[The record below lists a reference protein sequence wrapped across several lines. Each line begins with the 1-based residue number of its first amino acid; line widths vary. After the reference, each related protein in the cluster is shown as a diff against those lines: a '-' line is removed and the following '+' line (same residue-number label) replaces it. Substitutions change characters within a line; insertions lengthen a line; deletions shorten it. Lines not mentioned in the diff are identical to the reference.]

1 MLAEME
7 WIRFCKINTLFC
19 PEPPAPSSQHCTTG
33 GCGGGRAKLTP
44 VRKRFPERAQI
55 SFASKTRRAF
65 ILQAPDP
72 RRPHNRICDRPCPI
86 SAFFFPNPVSPGWV
100 LAGGCRLVGAGC
112 SMPAGGCRP
121 LDAGCSRSGGGC
133 WAVDAGCSKPAA
145 RGRLVDAG
153 WWMPA
158 AGCRLAGAAWRV
170 PAGGFRPVGGL
181 PAGGCRR
188 LADYAGITTRPV
200 FLV

>member
-1 MLAEME
+1 MPDLGL
-7 WIRFCKINTLFC
+7 LF
-19 PEPPAPSSQHCTTG
+19 SQPCTPG
-33 GCGGGRAKLTP
+33 GWRGAARNFSF
-44 VRKRFPERAQI
+44 RKRI
-55 SFASKTRRAF
+55 SSRPQEALCALDTRRAF
-65 ILQAPDP
+65 LLQAPDP
-72 RRPHNRICDRPCPI
+72 RWSYNRICDQPCPI

-133 WAVDAGCSKPAA
+133 WPVDAGCSKPAA

-153 WWMPA
+153 RWMPA
-158 AGCRLAGAAWRV
+158 GGCRLRDAAWRV

-188 LADYAGITTRPV
+188 LADYAGITTRPG